1 MMGMLGEVMDTR
13 TFYTV
18 EELAE
23 MLKVSTQTIRAWI
36 KSGKLKSFK
45 IGKAH
50 RIPDTEVQRLIAES
64 NGQQG

>member
-1 MMGMLGEVMDTR
+1 MICMQGAIMDTR

-18 EELAE
+18 DELAE

-64 NGQQG
+64 HGQQG